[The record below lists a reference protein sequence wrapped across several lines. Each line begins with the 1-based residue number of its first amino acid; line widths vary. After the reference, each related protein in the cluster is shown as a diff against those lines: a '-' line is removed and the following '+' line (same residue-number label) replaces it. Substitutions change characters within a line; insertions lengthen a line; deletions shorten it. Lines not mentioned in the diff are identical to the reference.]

1 MESFKEIFKSYLAK
15 LDIMKIIVGLFV
27 MMVYFLIVRG
37 LLDKALPVENRE
49 SIIHVL
55 GTLDG
60 VVSLLVGYYFGSS
73 KGSQEK
79 NDMIRKQTE
88 SANEKTNP

>member
-1 MESFKEIFKSYLAK
+1 MIEILKAYFQKV
-15 LDIMKIIVGLFV
+15 DIMKMVVGLFV
-27 MMVYFLIVRG
+27 MLVYYLIVKG
-37 LLDKALPVENRE
+37 LLQEALPVENRE

-79 NDMIRKQTE
+79 SEMIKKQTE
-88 SANEKTNP
+88 AANEKNNS

>member
-1 MESFKEIFKSYLAK
+1 MNEIVKDFLKRI
-15 LDIMKIIVGLFV
+15 DIMKIIVGLFV
-27 MMVYFLIVRG
+27 MLVYFLIVHG

-73 KGSQEK
+73 SGSAKKSE
-79 NDMIRKQTE
+79 IIEKQTDA
-88 SANEKTNP
+88 ANEKNKF